1 MAKVSVTVASMGNE
15 VAGDDAVESIALAD
29 VPRTATWTLPGDTL
43 SNYGN
48 GELIDLYGNGSSYTG
63 YALPGEAEDLTLRI
77 TMESG
82 RIFTATVSSLIREN
96 TTMPQKMVP
105 SSPDGILQNPER
117 LIILIPPERLIQVAN
132 VSIKPTTISER
143 TVLWITPG

>member
-1 MAKVSVTVASMGNE
+1 MHRA
-15 VAGDDAVESIALAD
+15 
-29 VPRTATWTLPGDTL
+29 
-43 SNYGN
+43 
-48 GELIDLYGNGSSYTG
+48 
-63 YALPGEAEDLTLRI
+63 
-77 TMESG
+77 
-82 RIFTATVSSLIREN
+82 IFTATVSSLIREN